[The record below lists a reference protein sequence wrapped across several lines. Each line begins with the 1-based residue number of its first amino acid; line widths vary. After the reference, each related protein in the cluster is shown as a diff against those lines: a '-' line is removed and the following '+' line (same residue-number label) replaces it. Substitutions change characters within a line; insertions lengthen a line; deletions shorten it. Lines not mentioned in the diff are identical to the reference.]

1 MPEENEPKRRLS
13 EISHLFLSSVRDRQ
27 TGGAPRPKRTP
38 PPSPSAATPAPK
50 GDISI
55 DLTPE
60 ELAQV
65 VGESRQSA
73 ELMPR
78 PTPPVTAVLGAHLNG
93 RQFDRVKEYA
103 RHLAARIGRV
113 GLIETDAAET
123 RIMYFVPSAGD
134 EDAHSS
140 QVSRSE
146 AMMKTADPRALAEA
160 LEELNCDVDR
170 WLLLVPDV
178 RTVDGRALLRETDHW
193 AVLSTADHDGVVS
206 TYRMLKGLCDTIDRP
221 RLTMA
226 LLDRPEEAQI
236 GKVFRKLAGVCQQFL
251 QWTLEIEEPIAMAP
265 GVSEHGILCC
275 RPVRDAQQSTVG
287 PWHVV
292 RDFLESIRTPA
303 QPELVEESSDDSM
316 AAEMEQTL
324 AEFSMP
330 ELPQNPPAQNAPA
343 PAAPAA
349 AMQAPGL
356 GAPAMT
362 MPAPSAAPISQAIS
376 DVIDL
381 AEGTPSAE
389 TILSAI
395 VASSEH
401 ALVPCPIRPPMC
413 PHARLAV
420 NRDRTLVL
428 LGVAHTGL
436 KELTAIGQALH
447 WLAENRA
454 LIAMAM
460 PQLAIDA
467 QRAPL
472 LRLLV
477 DKSDAAAA
485 TLRPLL
491 ERTNVELSA
500 YRTIR
505 WSGKMGLLLEAA

>member
-1 MPEENEPKRRLS
+1 MSEENEPKRRLS

-27 TGGAPRPKRTP
+27 TGGAERPKRTP
-38 PPSPSAATPAPK
+38 PPAQPK
-50 GDISI
+50 DNVSI

-65 VGESRQSA
+65 VGESRGAA
-73 ELMPR
+73 EMMPR
-78 PTPPVTAVLGAHLNG
+78 ATPPVTAVLGSHLNG

-103 RHLAARIGRV
+103 RHLSARIGRI
-113 GLIETDAAET
+113 GLIEIDAAET
-123 RIMYFVPSAGD
+123 RLMYFVPSTGD
-134 EDAHSS
+134 EPQRAQPITKSA
-140 QVSRSE
+140 E
-146 AMMKTADPRALAEA
+146 PRELAEA

-170 WLLLVPDV
+170 WLLLASDA
-178 RTVDGRALLRETDHW
+178 RSLDGRALLRETDHW

-206 TYRMLKGLCDTIDRP
+206 TYRLLKGLCEVSPKP

-251 QWTLEIEEPIAMAP
+251 QWTLEIEEPIAQAP
-265 GVSEHGILCC
+265 GVGEYPILSC
-275 RPVRDAQQSTVG
+275 RPARDAQQSTAAT
-287 PWHVV
+287 WQVV
-292 RDFLESIRTPA
+292 RDFLESIRPPA
-303 QPELVEESSDDSM
+303 STESTAKKSDEPAASMEEM
-316 AAEMEQTL
+316 I
-324 AEFSMP
+324 AEFTMP
-330 ELPQNPPAQNAPA
+330 ELPEVQEARSTISNVEANA
-343 PAAPAA
+343 PAAPAL
-349 AMQAPGL
+349 P
-356 GAPAMT
+356 APAIT
-362 MPAPSAAPISQAIS
+362 MQPSPSVAPESAIS

-381 AEGTPSAE
+381 VGAPSAE
-389 TILSAI
+389 AILSAI
-395 VASSEH
+395 VANSEH
-401 ALVPCPIRPPMC
+401 ALVACPIRPPMC
-413 PHARLAV
+413 PEARLAV

-447 WLAENRA
+447 WLTENRA

-467 QRAPL
+467 QRTPM

-485 TLRPLL
+485 PLRPLL
-491 ERTNVELSA
+491 ESTNVTLSA

-505 WSGKMGLLLEAA
+505 WSGRLGLLLEAA